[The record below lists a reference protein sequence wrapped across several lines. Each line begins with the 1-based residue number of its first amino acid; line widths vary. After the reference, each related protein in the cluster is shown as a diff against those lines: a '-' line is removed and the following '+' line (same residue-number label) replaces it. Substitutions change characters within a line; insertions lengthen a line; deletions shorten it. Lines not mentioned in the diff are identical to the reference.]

1 VTLEPL
7 GDAAVVVTLG
17 TELSE
22 EVNDR
27 VMSLAAALAADPISP
42 HILDVVPAIASLVV
56 HFDARHVRMQDV
68 MDFVDRKTYP
78 AYFSASTE
86 SLHEIPVSYGG
97 DDGPDLD
104 DVAAFAGID
113 SAEVI
118 RRHAAVTYRVYM
130 LGFVPGFAYLG
141 QVDPLIAAPRRS
153 TPRQQVPAGSV
164 GIAGPQTGVYPQ
176 DSPGGWQIIG
186 RTSTRMFD
194 MAEGRSLLQPGDR
207 VRFVPEARP

>member
-1 VTLEPL
+1 MTVQPL

-22 EVNDR
+22 AINDR
-27 VMSLAAALAADPISP
+27 VMSLAAALRADPISP
-42 HILDVVPAIASLVV
+42 HIRDVVPAIASLVV
-56 HFDARHVRMQDV
+56 HFDPRHVRIEDV
-68 MDFVDRKTYP
+68 MDSLDRKIYP
-78 AYFSASTE
+78 AGFSVSVE

-97 DDGPDLD
+97 ANGPDLA
-104 DVAAFAGID
+104 DVAAFAGVD
-113 SAEVI
+113 AAEVI

-141 QVDPLIAAPRRS
+141 QVDQSIAAPRRS

-186 RTSTRMFD
+186 RTSSRMFD
-194 MAEGRSLLQPGDR
+194 VAAGRSLLQPGDR